1 MLTALSFLP
10 ARMQTGF
17 VEVTKQP
24 ICQGGVV
31 ALSSGLCRRYNRA
44 FISVELSPPMYNL
57 ARQLLFKLSPE
68 TSHDLSL
75 DLIGAGGRL
84 GINGLLTKAPA
95 RLPVTVMGLSFDN
108 PVGLAAGLDKNGAA
122 IDGFAQLGF
131 GFVEIGT
138 VTPRPQPGN
147 PKPRLFRLPEAQAI
161 INRMGFN
168 NLGVDHLLAR
178 VQAAK
183 YRGVLGIN
191 IGKNF
196 DTPVERAVDDY
207 LICLDKVYS
216 HASYVT
222 VNVSSPNTPG
232 LRTLQF
238 GDSLKQLL
246 EALAERREQ
255 LVTQHGKRVPLAIK
269 IAPDMSDEET
279 ALVAATLLESGMDAV
294 IATNTT
300 LSREG
305 VEGLPHA
312 DEAGGLSGA
321 PVLAKSTHTVK
332 ILAGE
337 LAGKMPIIAAGG
349 ITEGR
354 HAAEKIAAGASL
366 VQIYSGFIYKGPAL
380 IREAVDAIA
389 ALPGR

>member
-1 MLTALSFLP
+1 VPLSWPVCKVNKATHMPRPRCPPSDATYIIAPLTH
-10 ARMQTGF
+10 
-17 VEVTKQP
+17 
-24 ICQGGVV
+24 
-31 ALSSGLCRRYNRA
+31 
-44 FISVELSPPMYNL
+44 VELNPPMYTL

-84 GINGLLTKAPA
+84 GLNGLLTKAPA
-95 RLPVTVMGLSFDN
+95 SLPVTVMGLEFAN

-147 PKPRLFRLPEAQAI
+147 PKPRLFRLPQAEAI

-168 NLGVDHLLAR
+168 NLGVDHLINR

-207 LICLDKVYS
+207 LICLGKVYD
-216 HASYVT
+216 HASYIT

-232 LRTLQF
+232 LRSLQF

-246 EALAERREQ
+246 EALAQRREQ
-255 LVTQHGKRVPLAIK
+255 LAGERGKRVPLAIK

-279 ALVAATLLESGMDAV
+279 AQVAAALIESGMDAV

-300 LSREG
+300 LGREG
-305 VEGLPHA
+305 VEGLPYG

-321 PVLAKSTHTVK
+321 PVLEKSTHIVK
-332 ILAGE
+332 VLSAE
-337 LAGKMPIIAAGG
+337 LGGKLPIIAAGG
-349 ITEGR
+349 ITEGK
-354 HAAEKIAAGASL
+354 HAAQKIAAGASL

-389 ALPGR
+389 ALPR

>member
-1 MLTALSFLP
+1 
-10 ARMQTGF
+10 
-17 VEVTKQP
+17 
-24 ICQGGVV
+24 
-31 ALSSGLCRRYNRA
+31 
-44 FISVELSPPMYNL
+44 MYTL
-57 ARQLLFKLSPE
+57 ARELLFKLSPE
-68 TSHDLSL
+68 TSHELSI

-84 GINGLLTKAPA
+84 GLNGLLSKAPA
-95 RLPVTVMGLSFDN
+95 SLPVRVMGLDFPN
-108 PVGLAAGLDKNGAA
+108 PVGLAAGLDKNGDA

-147 PKPRLFRLPEAQAI
+147 PKPRLFRLPQAEAI

-168 NLGVDHLLAR
+168 NHGVDHLLAR
-178 VQAAK
+178 VKAAK
-183 YRGVLGIN
+183 FNGVLGIN

-207 LICLDKVYS
+207 LLCLDKVYAQ
-216 HASYVT
+216 ASYVT

-232 LRTLQF
+232 LRSLQF

-246 EALAERREQ
+246 EALRQRQEVLAQRQ
-255 LVTQHGKRVPLAIK
+255 GKRVPLAIK
-269 IAPDMSDEET
+269 IAPDMSDAEIVE
-279 ALVAATLLESGMDAV
+279 VAAALLDSGMDAV

-300 LSREG
+300 LGREG
-305 VEGLPHA
+305 VEGLPFGA
-312 DEAGGLSGA
+312 EVGGLSGA
-321 PVLAKSTHTVK
+321 PVRDKSTHTVQV
-332 ILAGE
+332 LAAE
-337 LAGKMPIIAAGG
+337 LAGRLPIIAVGG
-349 ITEGR
+349 ITEGK

-389 ALPGR
+389 ALPRQ

>member
-1 MLTALSFLP
+1 
-10 ARMQTGF
+10 
-17 VEVTKQP
+17 
-24 ICQGGVV
+24 
-31 ALSSGLCRRYNRA
+31 
-44 FISVELSPPMYNL
+44 MYTL

-75 DLIGAGGRL
+75 DLIGAGGRMGL
-84 GINGLLTKAPA
+84 NGMLCKQPA
-95 RLPVTVMGLSFDN
+95 SLPVSVMGLNFAN

-147 PKPRLFRLPEAQAI
+147 PKPRLFRLPEATAI

-168 NLGVDHLLAR
+168 NLGVDHLLER
-178 VQAAK
+178 VGASRYK
-183 YRGVLGIN
+183 GVLGIN

-207 LICLDKVYS
+207 LICLDKVYTA
-216 HASYVT
+216 ASYIT

-232 LRTLQF
+232 LRSLQF

-246 EALAERREQ
+246 DALAERREQ
-255 LVTQHGKRVPLAIK
+255 LAGTHGKRVPLAIK

-279 ALVAATLLESGMDAV
+279 ALVAAALMESGMDAV

-300 LSREG
+300 LGREG
-305 VEGLPHA
+305 VEALPYGG
-312 DEAGGLSGA
+312 EAGGLSGA
-321 PVLAKSTHTVK
+321 PVLEKSTHIVK
-332 ILAGE
+332 VLAGE
-337 LAGKMPIIAAGG
+337 LGGKLPIIAAGG

-389 ALPGR
+389 AMPR

>member
-1 MLTALSFLP
+1 
-10 ARMQTGF
+10 
-17 VEVTKQP
+17 
-24 ICQGGVV
+24 
-31 ALSSGLCRRYNRA
+31 
-44 FISVELSPPMYNL
+44 MYKL
-57 ARQLLFKLSPE
+57 ARELLFSLSPE
-68 TSHDLSL
+68 TSHELSI

-84 GINGLLTKAPA
+84 GLNRLLTKAPA
-95 RLPVTVMGLSFDN
+95 SLPVKVMGLEFPN
-108 PVGLAAGLDKNGAA
+108 PVGLAAGLDKNGDA

-147 PKPRLFRLPEAQAI
+147 PKPRLFRLPQAEAI

-178 VQAAK
+178 VHASR
-183 YRGVLGIN
+183 YDGVLGIN

-207 LICLDKVYS
+207 LICLDKVYD

-232 LRTLQF
+232 LRSLQF

-246 EALAERREQ
+246 EALRNRQEALAAQ
-255 LVTQHGKRVPLAIK
+255 YGKHVPLAIK

-279 ALVAATLLESGMDAV
+279 AMVAKALLESGMDAV

-300 LSREG
+300 LGREG
-305 VEGLPHA
+305 VEGLPFG

-321 PVLAKSTHTVK
+321 PVRDKSTQTVK
-332 ILAGE
+332 VLAGE
-337 LAGKMPIIAAGG
+337 LGGRLPIIAVGG

-354 HAAEKIAAGASL
+354 HAAEKIADGASL

-389 ALPGR
+389 GLPRN

>member
-1 MLTALSFLP
+1 
-10 ARMQTGF
+10 
-17 VEVTKQP
+17 
-24 ICQGGVV
+24 
-31 ALSSGLCRRYNRA
+31 
-44 FISVELSPPMYNL
+44 MYTL
-57 ARQLLFKLSPE
+57 ARELLFKLSPE
-68 TSHDLSL
+68 TSHELSI

-84 GINGLLTKAPA
+84 GLNGLLNKAPA
-95 RLPVTVMGLSFDN
+95 SLPARVMGLDFPN
-108 PVGLAAGLDKNGAA
+108 PVGLAAGLDKNGDA

-147 PKPRLFRLPEAQAI
+147 PKPRLFRLPQAEAI

-168 NLGVDHLLAR
+168 NHGVDHLLAR
-178 VQAAK
+178 VKAAK
-183 YRGVLGIN
+183 FSGVLGIN

-207 LICLDKVYS
+207 LLCLDKVYA

-232 LRTLQF
+232 LRSLQF

-246 EALAERREQ
+246 EALRQRQEVLAQR
-255 LVTQHGKRVPLAIK
+255 HGKRVPLAIK
-269 IAPDMSDEET
+269 IAPDMSDAEIAE
-279 ALVAATLLESGMDAV
+279 VAAALLDSGMDAV

-300 LSREG
+300 LGREG
-305 VEGLPHA
+305 VEGLPFGA
-312 DEAGGLSGA
+312 EAGGLSGA
-321 PVLAKSTHTVK
+321 PVRDKSTHTVRV
-332 ILAGE
+332 LAAE
-337 LAGKMPIIAAGG
+337 LAGRLPIIAVGG

-389 ALPGR
+389 ALPRQ